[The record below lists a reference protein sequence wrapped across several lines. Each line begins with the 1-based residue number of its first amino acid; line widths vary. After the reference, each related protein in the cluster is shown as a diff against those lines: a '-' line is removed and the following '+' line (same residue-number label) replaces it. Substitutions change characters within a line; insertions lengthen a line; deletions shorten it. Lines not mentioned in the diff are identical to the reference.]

1 MRIFTEHFKA
11 NYKMQKGWAHKILG
25 YVGYGMLFIVFVVV
39 VVCAEVLKRE
49 HRATQPVT
57 GLKVE
62 ISEGANSP
70 LADEESI
77 ERWIRDAQL
86 LEPNTTLE
94 KLDIAAVERR
104 ASEHNAVAE
113 ANAYVDYE
121 GNAVLDVAL
130 REPIARLRANGYDLY
145 ITEDGYVLPTVA
157 DRTAAVPVI
166 TGEYKPLFRPG
177 YSGYAR
183 SVVADS
189 IASLDKVINELE
201 DAKLPIYRQLDEN
214 DKRLREALSESV
226 RKGIFMSD
234 AEYEILL
241 NALEGRKV
249 AAREQ
254 HTATKRKLEAEIATL
269 VAQQDEARLKQSS
282 VQRAGEDLD
291 SLLGFLKRINNSDFW
306 HAEVVQILLSG
317 GGDRR
322 MELKFVPRSGNFV
335 VDLGAPSD
343 YDTKLSN
350 LYRFYH
356 KGLDNVGWDKYRSI
370 SLRYEGQVVC
380 R

>member
-1 MRIFTEHFKA
+1 MRISTKHFKA

-39 VVCAEVLKRE
+39 VICAEVLKRE

-269 VAQQDEARLKQSS
+269 AVQQDEARLKQSS
-282 VQRAGEDLD
+282 VKRAGEDLD

>member
-62 ISEGANSP
+62 ILEGANSP

-282 VQRAGEDLD
+282 VKRAGEDLD